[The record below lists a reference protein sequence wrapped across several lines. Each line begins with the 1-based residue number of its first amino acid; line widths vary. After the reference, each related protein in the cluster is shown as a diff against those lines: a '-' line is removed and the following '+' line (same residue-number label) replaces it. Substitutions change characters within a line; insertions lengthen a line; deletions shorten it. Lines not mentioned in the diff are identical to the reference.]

1 MANKTRKSL
10 AVASSI
16 SLGIGTA
23 LVGFAP
29 AANAVEPVSLSPLAG
44 TSYTVSALDDFQL
57 KALFTNAAVSG
68 GPEVLK
74 FRIVDADEGLTV
86 NADDGS
92 GYDQD
97 GDDEADATDN
107 AGDVLVPALDAD
119 DKDAVV
125 ATALTDGNEGTAA
138 EFILVP
144 AADAT
149 FSVTVQAWMDFD
161 ADGSIDAD
169 EYKSP
174 VRTVNFIKSAD
185 LDWTLT
191 SVQPSLGDANLEATL
206 VSDDGINLS
215 QTAGEVEIAMA
226 TYDAAGG
233 ADKYTPIGDTEED
246 GNDGVFDVGIDTDAD
261 GLVEEAFGG
270 NGVTA
275 ATYVFAGLYNGAE
288 VTSEQFR
295 VVGAGTAAAV
305 AVPSLV
311 ASADNK
317 GVTIREGANSVVVE
331 SEVTDGDGD
340 PVGAGVTATVTLSD
354 VDLTADTSISAGGKT
369 LEADGDDVSFTTTT
383 NADGK
388 VVFTVSGLADQSADD
403 SFNVAIKVDAL
414 AAVNDDFDVTAEDT
428 ASFVSHNLLGTN
440 AVLKVTEGSS
450 YTLTYAAV
458 DNFDQPETRNM
469 RVKLNDG
476 GDVTKFADVRN
487 GVAQFTVTDDADVAE
502 VWTATLQIY
511 NTADGAYEDEGIADV
526 AITPVVG
533 TSNAAS
539 SVTSIVDEN
548 VDLNLAALDAANTRL
563 GEAAPTVNN
572 ESSDITGVVTDS
584 TGAGTYAQVTI
595 SAPGVLFNVVTD
607 AGTNLYVLNSV
618 TVSTN
623 AAGTYG
629 GVTAISNTSGETTV
643 TVSAGTA
650 SEDVVLTFA
659 AAAATT
665 ATAATLNIANAEQ
678 GKTMTV
684 SGVVTDKYGN
694 AVDNEDGDIKIT
706 YTGPGFIN
714 GALPTTTDADGAF
727 KFQVLIGAND
737 TISGSVT
744 VDVDGNSDGDFTD
757 DNDFEVSKDLAPAAP
772 ADSTKVNAGSFKG
785 YVAVYAKGHEGKR
798 LSAKIGNDWVVV
810 ESLASNFERIVDFT
824 GAGYTISVRIYI
836 DRVLEDTIV
845 VTTK

>member
-16 SLGIGTA
+16 SLGIGSA

-29 AANAVEPVSLSPLAG
+29 AANAVDPVTLTPLAG

-57 KALFTNAAVSG
+57 KALFTNAAISG

-74 FRIVDADEGLTV
+74 FKVVDADEGLTIGAGTGYDGNGDDDVV
-86 NADDGS
+86 NADAE
-92 GYDQD
+92 
-97 GDDEADATDN
+97 GDAQI
-107 AGDVLVPALDAD
+107 GALDAD
-119 DKDAVV
+119 KAAVV
-125 ATALTDGNEGTAA
+125 ATALTDGDEGTAA
-138 EFILVP
+138 EFILT
-144 AADAT
+144 ADADAT

-161 ADGSIDAD
+161 ADGVIDAD

-191 SVQPSLGDANLEATL
+191 SVQPSLGDTNLEATF

-215 QTAGEVEIAMA
+215 QTSDEVEIAMA
-226 TYDAAGG
+226 TYNAAGG
-233 ADKYTPIGDTEED
+233 NNKYTVIGDTEED
-246 GNDGVFDVGIDTDAD
+246 SDGVFDVGIDTDAD
-261 GLVEEAFGG
+261 GLVEQAFGG
-270 NGVTA
+270 QGVTA
-275 ATYVFAGLYNGAE
+275 ATYVFVGLYNGAE
-288 VTSEQFR
+288 VTAEQFR
-295 VVGAGTAAAV
+295 IVAAGDADAV
-305 AVPSLV
+305 AVPSLA
-311 ASADNK
+311 ASDDVK

-331 SEVTDGDGD
+331 SAVTDGGVS
-340 PVGAGVTATVTLSD
+340 VGAGYAATVTLTD
-354 VDLTADTSISAGGKT
+354 VDLKADTSITAGGKT
-369 LEADGDDVSFTTTT
+369 LSAGGDDVSFSTVT

-388 VVFTVSGLADQSADD
+388 VSFTVSGLSAQDDGD

-458 DNFDQPETRNM
+458 DNFDQPETRDM

-476 GDVTKFADVRN
+476 GAVTKFADVRN
-487 GVAQFTVTDDADVAE
+487 GVAQFTVTDDADVDE
-502 VWTATLQIY
+502 VWTATLQIWDAANGVY
-511 NTADGAYEDEGIADV
+511 NDEGIGDV

-533 TSNAAS
+533 ASNAAS
-539 SVTSIVDEN
+539 AITSIVDED
-548 VDLNLAALDAANTRL
+548 VDLNLADLTAANTRL
-563 GEAAPTVNN
+563 GETAPTVNN
-572 ESSDITGVVTDS
+572 ESSDITGVVTDA

-595 SAPGVLFNVVTD
+595 SAPGVLFEVATD
-607 AGTNLYVLNSV
+607 AGSNLYVLNSV

-623 AAGTYG
+623 AAGVYA

-643 TVSAGTA
+643 TVTSGSA

-659 AAAATT
+659 AAADNT
-665 ATAATLNIANAEQ
+665 ATAATLTVTNAAQ

-694 AVDNEDGDIKIT
+694 VVDNAAGDIEIT
-706 YTGPGFIN
+706 YTGPGFVN
-714 GALPTTTDADGAF
+714 GALPTQTDANGAF
-727 KFQVLIGAND
+727 KFQVLIGAAD

-744 VDVDGNSDGDFTD
+744 VAVDGNSDGDFTD
-757 DNDFEVSKDLAPAAP
+757 ANDFEVSKDLAPAAP
-772 ADSTKVNAGSFKG
+772 AADTKVNAGSFKG
-785 YVAVYAKGHEGKR
+785 YVAIYAKGHMGKR
-798 LSAKIGNDWVVV
+798 LSAKVGKDWVVV
-810 ESLASNFERIVDFT
+810 PALASNFVRVVEYT

-836 DRVLEDTIV
+836 DRVLVDTIV

>member
-23 LVGFAP
+23 LVGMAP
-29 AANAVEPVSLSPLAG
+29 AANAVDPVSLSPLAG

-57 KALFTNAAVSG
+57 KALFTNAAISG
-68 GPEVLK
+68 GAEVLK
-74 FRIVDADEGLTV
+74 FKVVDADEGLTIGAGTGYDGNGDDDVV
-86 NADDGS
+86 NADAE
-92 GYDQD
+92 
-97 GDDEADATDN
+97 GDAQI
-107 AGDVLVPALDAD
+107 GALDAD
-119 DKDAVV
+119 KAAVV
-125 ATALTDGNEGTAA
+125 ATALTDGDEGTAA
-138 EFILVP
+138 EFILTP
-144 AADAT
+144 DADAT

-161 ADGSIDAD
+161 ADGAIDAD

-191 SVQPSLGDANLEATL
+191 SVQPSLGDTNLEATL

-215 QTAGEVEIAMA
+215 QTSDEVEIAMA
-226 TYDAAGG
+226 TYNAAGG
-233 ADKYTPIGDTEED
+233 ANKYTVIGVTEED
-246 GNDGVFDVGIDTDAD
+246 GANDGVFDVGIDTDAD
-261 GLVEEAFGG
+261 GLVEQAFGG
-270 NGVTA
+270 QGVTA
-275 ATYVFAGLYNGAE
+275 ATYVFVGLYNGAE
-288 VTSEQFR
+288 VTAEQFR
-295 VVGAGTAAAV
+295 IVGTGTAAAV
-305 AVPSLV
+305 AAPSLV
-311 ASADNK
+311 SASNVK
-317 GVTIREGANSVVVE
+317 GVTIREGSNSVVVE
-331 SEVTDGDGD
+331 SAVTDADGD
-340 PVGAGVTATVTLSD
+340 SVGAGYAATVTLSD
-354 VDLTADTSISAGGKT
+354 VDLKADTSITAGGKT
-369 LEADGDDVSFTTTT
+369 LSAGGDDVSFSAVT

-388 VVFTVSGLADQSADD
+388 VSFTVSGLSAQDAGD
-403 SFNVAIKVDAL
+403 SFNVAIKVDAI

-440 AVLKVTEGSS
+440 AVLKVTSGSS
-450 YTLTYAAV
+450 YTLTYAVV
-458 DNFDQPETRNM
+458 DNFDQPETRDM

-476 GDVTKFADVRN
+476 GAVTKFADVRN
-487 GVAQFTVTDDADVAE
+487 GVAQFNVTDDADVAE
-502 VWTATLQIY
+502 VWTATLQIW
-511 NTADGAYEDEGIADV
+511 NAADGVYEDEGIADV

-539 SVTSIVDEN
+539 AITSIADED
-548 VDLNLAALDAANTRL
+548 VDLNLADLTAANTRL
-563 GEAAPTVNN
+563 GETAPTVNN

-595 SAPGVLFNVVTD
+595 SAPGVLFEVATD
-607 AGTNLYVLNSV
+607 AGTNLYVLDSV
-618 TVSTN
+618 TVSTS
-623 AAGTYG
+623 AAGVYA
-629 GVTAISNTSGETTV
+629 GVTAISNTSGDTTV
-643 TVSAGTA
+643 TVSSGSA

-659 AAAATT
+659 AAAEDT
-665 ATAATLNIANAEQ
+665 ATAATLTVTNAAQ

-694 AVDNEDGDIKIT
+694 VVDNADGDIEIT

-714 GALPTTTDADGAF
+714 GALPTQTDANGAF
-727 KFQVLIGAND
+727 KFQVLIGAAD

-744 VDVDGNSDGDFTD
+744 VAVDGNSDGDFTD

-772 ADSTKVNAGSFKG
+772 AADTKVNAGSFKG

-836 DRVLEDTIV
+836 DRVLVDTIV

>member
-10 AVASSI
+10 AVASTI
-16 SLGIGTA
+16 SLGIGSA

-29 AANAVEPVSLSPLAG
+29 AANAVDPVSLEPLAG

-68 GPEVLK
+68 GAEVLK
-74 FRIVDADEGLTV
+74 FRVVDADEGLTV
-86 NADDGS
+86 NADSGS

-97 GDDEADATDN
+97 GDDEVVEADN
-107 AGDVLVPALDAD
+107 APDNVVPALDAD

-125 ATALTDGNEGTAA
+125 VTALTGGDEGTAA
-138 EFILVP
+138 EFILVS

-161 ADGSIDAD
+161 LDGVVDAD

-191 SVQPSLGDANLEATL
+191 SVQPSLGDTNLEATL

-215 QTAGEVEIAMA
+215 QTSAEVEIAMA

-233 ADKYTPIGDTEED
+233 NNKYTVIGVTEED
-246 GNDGVFDVGIDTDAD
+246 ADGVFDVGIDTDAD
-261 GLVEEAFGG
+261 GLVEQAFGG
-270 NGVTA
+270 QGVTA
-275 ATYVFAGLYNGAE
+275 ATYAFVGLYNGAE
-288 VTSEQFR
+288 VTAEQFR
-295 VVGAGTAAAV
+295 IVGTGTAAAV
-305 AVPSLV
+305 AAPSLV
-311 ASADNK
+311 SASNVK
-317 GVTIREGANSVVVE
+317 GVTIREDSNSVVVE
-331 SEVTDGDGD
+331 SAVTDADGD
-340 PVGAGVTATVTLSD
+340 SVGAGYAATVTLSD
-354 VDLTADTSISAGGKT
+354 VDLKADTSITAGGKT
-369 LEADGDDVSFTTTT
+369 LSAGGDAVSFSAVT

-388 VVFTVSGLADQSADD
+388 VSFTVSGLSAQDAGD
-403 SFNVAIKVDAL
+403 SFNVAIKVDAI

-428 ASFVSHNLLGTN
+428 DSFVSHNLLGSN
-440 AVLKVTEGSS
+440 AVLKVTSGSS

-458 DNFDQPETRNM
+458 DNFDQPETRDM

-476 GDVTKFADVRN
+476 GAVTKFADVRN
-487 GVAQFTVTDDADVAE
+487 GVAQFNVTDDADVDE
-502 VWTATLQIY
+502 VWTATLQIW
-511 NTADGAYEDEGIADV
+511 NAADGVYEDEGIAAV

-539 SVTSIVDEN
+539 AITSIADED
-548 VDLNLAALDAANTRL
+548 VDLNLADLTAANTRL
-563 GEAAPTVNN
+563 GETAPTVNN

-595 SAPGVLFNVVTD
+595 SAPGVLFEVVTD

-623 AAGTYG
+623 AAGVYA
-629 GVTAISNTSGETTV
+629 GVTAISNTSGDTTV
-643 TVSAGTA
+643 TVSSGSA

-659 AAAATT
+659 AAAEGT
-665 ATAATLNIANAEQ
+665 ATAATLTVTNAAQ

-694 AVDNEDGDIKIT
+694 VVDNAAGDIEIT

-714 GALPTTTDADGAF
+714 GALPTQTDANGAF
-727 KFQVLIGAND
+727 KFQVLIGAAD

-744 VDVDGNSDGDFTD
+744 VAVDGNSDNDFTD

-772 ADSTKVNAGSFKG
+772 AADTKVNAGSFKG